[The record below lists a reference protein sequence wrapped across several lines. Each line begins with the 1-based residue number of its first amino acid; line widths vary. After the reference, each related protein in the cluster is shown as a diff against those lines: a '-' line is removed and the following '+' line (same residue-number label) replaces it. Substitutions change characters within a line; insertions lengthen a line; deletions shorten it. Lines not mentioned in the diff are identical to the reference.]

1 MKYNDLRLIVDTS
14 TPTNL
19 EIEIYH
25 GDRLAYVLTI
35 TKDQALKLA
44 RDLKTNSKKIDYEP
58 SGSSEIPNYLKRQ

>member
-44 RDLKTNSKKIDYEP
+44 RDLKTNSKKIDYE
-58 SGSSEIPNYLKRQ
+58 K